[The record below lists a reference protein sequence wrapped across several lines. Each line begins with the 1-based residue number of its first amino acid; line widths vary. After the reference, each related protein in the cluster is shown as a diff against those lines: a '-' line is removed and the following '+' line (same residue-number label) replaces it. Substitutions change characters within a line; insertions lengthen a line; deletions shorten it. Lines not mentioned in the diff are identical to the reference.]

1 MEKRKKHFKVPHVY
15 VIIAIIIL
23 LVAALTWII
32 PAGQFDTEQLEV
44 DGVTRTVV
52 IPGTFKI
59 LEENHP
65 ATPIDVLAS
74 LHKGLVAGAEV
85 TMLIFLVN
93 GAFSMVINS
102 GAFNAF
108 LGGMLK
114 HYSKQAKILI
124 PLAFVTF
131 GAGSSV
137 FGMVNEYNG
146 LIPIMMALGVAL
158 GYDALAGFAIL
169 VVGQGIGWSAATLNP
184 FSVPVAQGIAGLPLF
199 SAMDFRI
206 VSFVIFNI
214 IGIAYI
220 FWYGQRVA
228 KDPTR
233 SIIYGEKLEMSFDK
247 ETMENTAM
255 TKKHKIILIM
265 VAISIGI
272 ILWGTLSQGWGN
284 AELAGMFV
292 FMGVFAGFVDGLSPS
307 EIAVEFIKGASGIT
321 MGALVVGLA
330 RAILVILQGSLIID
344 TIIYYAASMLDGL
357 PPVIA
362 AQGMLF
368 FQTLLNFFIPSS
380 TGQAATSIPIL
391 APIGDFLGVS
401 RQVTCLA
408 FQFGDGFSNML
419 FPTCQIAVT
428 LGISGISFEK
438 WWKFFLPLFGI
449 LYIAQAVILTT
460 AVIMGI

>member
-1 MEKRKKHFKVPHVY
+1 
-15 VIIAIIIL
+15 
-23 LVAALTWII
+23 
-32 PAGQFDTEQLEV
+32 
-44 DGVTRTVV
+44 
-52 IPGTFKI
+52 
-59 LEENHP
+59 
-65 ATPIDVLAS
+65 
-74 LHKGLVAGAEV
+74 
-85 TMLIFLVN
+85 
-93 GAFSMVINS
+93 
-102 GAFNAF
+102 
-108 LGGMLK
+108 
-114 HYSKQAKILI
+114 
-124 PLAFVTF
+124 
-131 GAGSSV
+131 
-137 FGMVNEYNG
+137 
-146 LIPIMMALGVAL
+146 
-158 GYDALAGFAIL
+158 
-169 VVGQGIGWSAATLNP
+169 
-184 FSVPVAQGIAGLPLF
+184 
-199 SAMDFRI
+199 
-206 VSFVIFNI
+206 
-214 IGIAYI
+214 
-220 FWYGQRVA
+220 
-228 KDPTR
+228 
-233 SIIYGEKLEMSFDK
+233 
-247 ETMENTAM
+247 
-255 TKKHKIILIM
+255 M